1 MGQKGDALRQRIVV
15 AADQLFYEQGYEN
28 TSFSDIADAV
38 DISRGNFYYHFKSKD
53 DILSAVL
60 NTRLGD
66 AHAMLEE
73 WETKY
78 TDPKQRITHYIDI
91 LTTNQSNV
99 TKHGCPIGS
108 LCTELAKLSHDMHDN
123 ATDMFALF
131 RDWLTTQFCELGQKR
146 NAKQLAMHLLARG
159 QGIASIANAFEDKKF
174 LQSEVKNLK
183 AWLDEVTESK
193 GRTDTSSLCG
203 IYL

>member
-1 MGQKGDALRQRIVV
+1 MGQKGVALRQRIVA

-28 TSFSDIADAV
+28 TSFSDIANTV

-60 NTRLGD
+60 DSRREGI
-66 AHAMLEE
+66 HAMLEE

-78 TDPKQRITHYIDI
+78 PDPKQRIERYIDI
-91 LTTNQSNV
+91 MTNNQHNIAE
-99 TKHGCPIGS
+99 HGCPIGS
-108 LCTELAKLSHDMHDN
+108 LCTELAKLRHDMHEQ
-123 ATDMFALF
+123 ATDMFILF
-131 RDWLTTQFCELGQKR
+131 RDWLSTQFRQLGQKR

-159 QGIASIANAFEDKKF
+159 QGIASITSAFEDQKF

-183 AWLDEVTESK
+183 AWLDEIIEP
-193 GRTDTSSLCG
+193 
-203 IYL
+203 